1 MNNYYLQNNNKLNN
15 NKLNNNKLNNLLN
28 NFIDKVVNDNKNYNV
43 IKNLNNNLK
52 RKIKVNNIFIE
63 NNEIQNISSRKII
76 LNKSLNSK
84 LNEYLIESKIL
95 DNYYLR
101 KIVIFYFEINES
113 NIKKF
118 ISFDYKNYNEFY
130 KLQFIDFNIINK
142 NLYIKNKLLENIDNL
157 YFLDDLQSIYL
168 LFEKKDSNNF
178 YINKKYK
185 LTNKTKKNLIKQK
198 KSNKTKKI

>member
-1 MNNYYLQNNNKLNN
+1 MNNYYLQ
-15 NKLNNNKLNNLLN
+15 NNNKLNNLLN